1 MAVQL
6 VNLVEVMDK
15 VAADQEAMDAAGQQF
30 DELLQVTRNVCGCL
44 FTQALQQYAGRRLL
58 LVETAMPL
66 VQFVGVEDCAD
77 ASTGAPAASCSKH
90 ICLWLPA
97 AQVNSIDE
105 ADRRIDDLAA
115 SGQLS
120 PALLLTMAK
129 AYAGARDSSM
139 TREEVKDIM
148 AHLYFK
154 ARAWA
159 ATFWGCRAH
168 GSRHLAWAAA
178 S

>member
-1 MAVQL
+1 M
-6 VNLVEVMDK
+6 
-15 VAADQEAMDAAGQQF
+15 
-30 DELLQVTRNVCGCL
+30 
-44 FTQALQQYAGRRLL
+44 
-58 LVETAMPL
+58 
-66 VQFVGVEDCAD
+66 
-77 ASTGAPAASCSKH
+77 
-90 ICLWLPA
+90 
-97 AQVNSIDE
+97 NSIDE

-154 ARAWA
+154 ARA
-159 ATFWGCRAH
+159 
-168 GSRHLAWAAA
+168 
-178 S
+178 